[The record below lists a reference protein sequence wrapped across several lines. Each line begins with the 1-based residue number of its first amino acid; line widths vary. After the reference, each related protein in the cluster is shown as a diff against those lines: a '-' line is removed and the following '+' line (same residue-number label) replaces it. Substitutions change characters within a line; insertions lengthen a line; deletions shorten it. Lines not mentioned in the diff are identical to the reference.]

1 MTSYFPSGL
10 STAWSNPSFGAGT
23 TSFGGS
29 TTYQPGFSGA
39 IGTAPSSTPTPS
51 YGSLGGSSMFPGIAM
66 GLIGGAA
73 SIFGASQA
81 AGATRDA
88 AAQSAAATKGAARI
102 AGKYGIKRDKLDYEL
117 QQKAKEA
124 SVFRFDP
131 AQRALMASFAASPA
145 AQKLSAQEFYNQ
157 RALAGTGGGFSP
169 LAGGSPF
176 YRV

>member
-1 MTSYFPSGL
+1 MTTYFPSGL
-10 STAWSNPSFGAGT
+10 STTWSSPSFGAAT

-29 TTYQPGFSGA
+29 PTYQPGFSGA

-51 YGSLGGSSMFPGIAM
+51 YGSSGGAPVLPI
-66 GLIGGAA
+66 IGGILGAVGSIAGAA
-73 SIFGASQA
+73 M
-81 AGATRDA
+81 AGDATRDA

-176 YRV
+176 YRI

>member
-1 MTSYFPSGL
+1 MLPLVAGII
-10 STAWSNPSFGAGT
+10 GAG
-23 TSFGGS
+23 
-29 TTYQPGFSGA
+29 
-39 IGTAPSSTPTPS
+39 
-51 YGSLGGSSMFPGIAM
+51 
-66 GLIGGAA
+66 A

-81 AGATRDA
+81 ANATRDA
-88 AAQSAAATKGAARI
+88 ASQAAAATKGAARI

-117 QQKAKEA
+117 QEKAKEA

-157 RALAGTGGGFSP
+157 RALSGGAGFAP